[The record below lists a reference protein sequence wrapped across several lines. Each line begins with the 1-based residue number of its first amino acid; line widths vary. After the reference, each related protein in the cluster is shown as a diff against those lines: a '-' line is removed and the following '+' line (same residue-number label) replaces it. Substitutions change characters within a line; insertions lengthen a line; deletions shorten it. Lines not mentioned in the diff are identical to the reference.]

1 MNNDAKNKQCQIC
14 QSYLF
19 EGEDDIVVCPECGAP
34 HHRDCWQTVGK
45 CGLEHLHGTDDQYKP
60 QTQDTSENEN
70 ENPESSQVKTCKKCG
85 KAAENPDA
93 HFCPHCGIPYDIT
106 PHIFTMG
113 GMPLMFDPL
122 GGIHPKTEIEGI
134 PAKTMG
140 KFVAMSPNRF
150 IPRFVKMSKDSKT
163 SWNWAAFLF
172 PSAWSFSKK
181 MDINGILYLILAV
194 ASKLC
199 FIPFNMQVSL
209 LGDTSEMTYQ
219 AVAQLISANI
229 GHFSAMSVLLCFIGF
244 LLFIIPR
251 IHCGMRG
258 EWAYRNHCIDRI
270 QKINRGEIGEDL
282 ETEEAFIKYGG
293 VGSFRMLLGLL
304 GESYLPSLLA
314 MLIL

>member
-45 CGLEHLHGTDDQYKP
+45 CGLEHLHGTAEQYNP
-60 QTQDTSENEN
+60 AAETSNEDADANEQT
-70 ENPESSQVKTCKKCG
+70 KTCKKCG
-85 KAAENPDA
+85 KTIENPNS
-93 HFCPHCGIPYDIT
+93 HFCPHCGQPFEGI

-113 GMPLMFDPL
+113 GMPIMLDPL

-134 PAKTMG
+134 KAKTMG
-140 KFVAMSPNRF
+140 EFVGMSPNRF
-150 IPRFVKMSKDSKT
+150 IPRFVRMSKDSKT

-181 MDINGILYLILAV
+181 MDVAGIMYLILAV

-199 FIPFNMQVSL
+199 FMPFNMQVNQ
-209 LGDTSEMTYQ
+209 LGDTSNMTYQ
-219 AVAQLISANI
+219 AIADLVAANI
-229 GHFSAMSVLLCFIGF
+229 GNFSAMSMLLCFIGS
-244 LLFIIPR
+244 LLFFIPR
-251 IHCGMRG
+251 IYCGMRG
-258 EWAYRNHCIDRI
+258 EWTYRNHCIDRI
-270 QKINRGEIGEDL
+270 KKIEKGEIGQDL
-282 ETEEAFIKYGG
+282 EREEAFIKYGG
-293 VGSFRMLLGLL
+293 VGTFRMLLGLL
-304 GESYLPSLLA
+304 GESYLPTLLA